1 MRGRQLYC
9 AYYIQAMVCVN
20 DLYPFKLNFLCTYV
34 QVVEKAFSWRYHLR
48 NEMAG
53 KGVIYSMWLSRSS
66 WTLALMSSCGKKRNS
81 VHTTVTQLPS
91 SNLIHTTLSRY
102 EESRKCSFSLCVW
115 WLSHRN
121 SSVGKEIVNN

>member
-66 WTLALMSSCGKKRNS
+66 WTLALMSSCGKKTKQCA
-81 VHTTVTQLPS
+81 H
-91 SNLIHTTLSRY
+91 Y
-102 EESRKCSFSLCVW
+102 
-115 WLSHRN
+115 SHP
-121 SSVGKEIVNN
+121 VAFLKPHPHDFIKV